1 MDASTNKKFDPDE
14 AHSNYLIFKNFIS
27 RSYKPRTVFDPSDNM
42 ISESII
48 YVMVATMKQI
58 KVRIQKYKLKDKE
71 VAVVDSLPIYVPTVM
86 VVQELLSNLYIKEHF
101 KKICKGENLNNNDK
115 LDETKLNLLAKT
127 LANRTLWDIS
137 QDNIFIKEYNEVYY
151 DTNIMTELAG
161 YNYEAKY
168 KIWLTKLRKLIF
180 ESNEHWII
188 NQFQYCKTFMFNNS
202 FEVDITT
209 IPEYLVEAVP
219 QLKEMR
225 INYFEEYY
233 SIQDQKLNKNDKDL
247 I

>member
-1 MDASTNKKFDPDE
+1 M
-14 AHSNYLIFKNFIS
+14 FKRFIS

-48 YVMVATMKQI
+48 YVMIATMKQI

-86 VVQELLSNLYIKEHF
+86 VVQELLSNLYINEHF
-101 KKICKGENLNNNDK
+101 KKIWNGENLKNNDK
-115 LDETKLNLLAKT
+115 LDETKLKLLAKT

-137 QDNIFIKEYNEVYY
+137 QDDVFKNKYNKDYY
-151 DTNIMTELAG
+151 GTNIMTKLAG

-168 KIWLTKLRKLIF
+168 KIWFNKLKKLIF
-180 ESNEHWII
+180 ESNEHWLI

-219 QLKEMR
+219 QLNKMR
-225 INYFEEYY
+225 INYFEEYD
-233 SIQDQKLNKNDKDL
+233 SIQDQQLNKSDKDYN
-247 I
+247 